1 MWFAHLLIYY
11 TILLSFLFAFKTKY
25 KSVMKNIYIFLMAGF
40 MIFFSTLRYPK
51 YGTDTLSY
59 LDILQKLSSGYNY
72 TDLVLYEPGFL
83 LFTKFI
89 SLFTLN
95 FQIYLLI
102 VNLIIFYVV
111 FDFII
116 KYSSSIWLSA
126 FLVIG
131 MEYYDQSMN
140 LLRQI
145 LALILV
151 LSSYKYL
158 INKKYI
164 VFFIYILIASQF
176 HYTSFVFVVTVLLH
190 RITISK
196 KNVLIYFMIL
206 VVSFMFSGTI
216 LNYVMSQMNI
226 YDQYL
231 ESDYYNIVDEP
242 KLACI
247 LHLLIDLSILLLGY
261 ISKCYAK
268 TELSRSLDNNF
279 MMKLIMIGSIFW
291 ALSVNFS
298 TIGRVAMYF
307 DVFSIV
313 FIPNAIYSI
322 KSSKSKVLIVI
333 MTVMFFSVKY
343 FVISYFRPGW
353 AGVYPYNFFFN
364 Q

>member
-72 TDLVLYEPGFL
+72 SDLVLY
-83 LFTKFI
+83 
-89 SLFTLN
+89 
-95 FQIYLLI
+95 
-102 VNLIIFYVV
+102 
-111 FDFII
+111 
-116 KYSSSIWLSA
+116 
-126 FLVIG
+126 
-131 MEYYDQSMN
+131 EYYDQSMN